1 MVQFACKLFK
11 SPRDILVEI
20 NKQIYDRIDKK
31 SFITMI
37 LLLID
42 FDENKIKIARAGHN
56 PMIYID
62 KNSEVKILKN
72 KGIGLGLDRNN
83 IFVTNIE
90 ESEYNIEDMKF
101 MFLYTDGLVESM
113 NNDKQE
119 FGLERVLEIIKR
131 KYKSSTDEIIKH
143 FDNELIDFRNKA
155 LQNDD
160 ITFLAVKF
168 QYS

>member
-1 MVQFACKLFK
+1 
-11 SPRDILVEI
+11 
-20 NKQIYDRIDKK
+20 
-31 SFITMI
+31 MI

-143 FDNELIDFRNKA
+143 FDNELIDFRDKA